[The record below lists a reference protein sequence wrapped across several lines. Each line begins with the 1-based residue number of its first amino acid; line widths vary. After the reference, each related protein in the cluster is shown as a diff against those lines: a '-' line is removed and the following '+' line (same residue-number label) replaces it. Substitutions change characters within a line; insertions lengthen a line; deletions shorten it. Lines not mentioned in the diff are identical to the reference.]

1 MVDAGKT
8 MRDSSLRQSE
18 LHDPSRSQAQSL
30 ESRIPCIKS
39 LSSTSLGVQVANP
52 LIPTKVLNKPQA
64 SSPESKPQN
73 IVRRHEIRGV
83 DALLLTHGHADAIFG
98 LDDMRDF
105 IEQVT
110 RFDDFLQNK
119 HLVLIF
125 HQCCVETRVLA
136 RESLGDV

>member
-18 LHDPSRSQAQSL
+18 LHDPSRSQTQCL
-30 ESRIPCIKS
+30 ESQIPCLNP
-39 LSSTSLGVQVANP
+39 LSSTSLGIGQGANP
-52 LIPTKVLNKPQA
+52 LIPAKALNKPQA
-64 SSPESKPQN
+64 PGPKSQTPN

-110 RFDDFLQNK
+110 DLTAFCGTS
-119 HLVLIF
+119 IS
-125 HQCCVETRVLA
+125 C
-136 RESLGDV
+136 